1 MRIWSVKIPEEKN
14 YLLKIKD
21 YKLPGHDY
29 LLKIAPPARIKHL
42 KNNII
47 PKDSK
52 TASVLMLFY
61 PDVNNET
68 RLVLML
74 RNKYK
79 GVHSN
84 QISLPGGKVD
94 RLDKSLKDTA
104 LRETHE
110 EIGLHKDDIDIVGDL
125 SSVYIPPSNFNVYPF
140 IGYINTTPIFH
151 PDPKEVSLI
160 LKPKLDYVLNMDI
173 VDSLVE
179 VNGSTQK
186 VPSYI
191 INNHILWGATAIMVH
206 EFVLLFK
213 QMINS

>member
-1 MRIWSVKIPEEKN
+1 MHFTDFKN
-14 YLLKIKD
+14 YILKIND
-21 YKLPGHDY
+21 YKLPGHNY
-29 LLKIAPPARIKHL
+29 LLKIAPPSRIKHL
-42 KNNII
+42 KTNLI
-47 PKDSK
+47 PENSK

-61 PDVNNET
+61 PDINNET

-104 LRETHE
+104 LRETNE
-110 EIGLHKDDIDIVGDL
+110 EIGLNKDDISIVGEL
-125 SSVYIPPSNFNVYPF
+125 SSVYIPPSNFNVFPF
-140 IGYINTTPIFH
+140 VGYSSKTPKFV
-151 PDPKEVSLI
+151 PDSKEVSLI
-160 LKPKLDYVLNMDI
+160 LSPKLSYILGMDI
-173 VDSLVE
+173 VESVVE
-179 VNGSTQK
+179 VNNATQK
-186 VPSYI
+186 APSFLI
-191 INNHILWGATAIMVH
+191 DNHILWGATAIIIH

>member
-1 MRIWSVKIPEEKN
+1 MHFIDFKN
-14 YLLKIKD
+14 YLLKIND
-21 YKLPGHDY
+21 YELPGHDY
-29 LLKIAPPARIKHL
+29 LLKISPPARIKHL
-42 KNNII
+42 KKNFI

-61 PDVNNET
+61 PDNNNET

-104 LRETHE
+104 LRETYE
-110 EIGLHKDDIDIVGDL
+110 EIGLHRDDIEIVGEL
-125 SSVYIPPSNFNVYPF
+125 SSVYIPPSNFNVFPF
-140 IGYINTTPIFH
+140 VGYSSKTPKFL
-151 PDPKEVSLI
+151 PDSKEVSLI
-160 LKPKLDYVLNMDI
+160 LSPKLSYILGMEI
-173 VDSLVE
+173 VESVVE
-179 VNGSTQK
+179 VNNSKQK
-186 VPSYI
+186 VPSFLI
-191 INNHILWGATAIMVH
+191 DNHILWGATAIMIH

-213 QMINS
+213 QMVNS

>member
-1 MRIWSVKIPEEKN
+1 MHFTDFKN

-21 YKLPGHDY
+21 YQLPGHDY

-61 PDVNNET
+61 PDSNNET

-104 LRETHE
+104 LRETYE
-110 EIGLHKDDIDIVGDL
+110 EIGLHRDDIEIVGEL
-125 SSVYIPPSNFNVYPF
+125 SSVYIPPSNFNVFPF
-140 IGYINTTPIFH
+140 VGYTSKTPKFV
-151 PDPKEVSLI
+151 PDSKEVSLI
-160 LKPKLDYVLNMDI
+160 LSPKLSYILGMDI
-173 VDSLVE
+173 VESVVE
-179 VNGSTQK
+179 VNNTTQK
-186 VPSYI
+186 VPSFLI
-191 INNHILWGATAIMVH
+191 DNHILWGATAIIIH

-213 QMINS
+213 QMVNS

>member
-1 MRIWSVKIPEEKN
+1 MHFTDFKHYI
-14 YLLKIKD
+14 LKIND

-42 KNNII
+42 KKNII

-61 PDVNNET
+61 PDNNNDT

-74 RNKYK
+74 RNEYK

-110 EIGLHKDDIDIVGDL
+110 EIGLHKDDIDIVGEL
-125 SSVYIPPSNFNVYPF
+125 SSVYIPPSNFNVFPF
-140 IGYINTTPIFH
+140 VGYSSKTPKFV
-151 PDPKEVSLI
+151 PDSKEVSLI
-160 LKPKLDYVLNMDI
+160 LSPKLYYILNMNI
-173 VDSLVE
+173 IESVVE
-179 VNGSTQK
+179 VNNSTQK
-186 VPSYI
+186 VPSFLI
-191 INNHILWGATAIMVH
+191 DNHILWGATAIMIH

-213 QMINS
+213 QMVNS

>member
-1 MRIWSVKIPEEKN
+1 MHFTDFKN
-14 YLLKIKD
+14 YILKIND
-21 YKLPGHDY
+21 YKLPGHNY
-29 LLKIAPPARIKHL
+29 LLKIAPPSKIKHL
-42 KNNII
+42 KTNLI
-47 PKDSK
+47 PENSK

-61 PDVNNET
+61 PDINNET

-160 LKPKLDYVLNMDI
+160 LKPKLDFVLNMDI

>member
-1 MRIWSVKIPEEKN
+1 MHFKDFKN
-14 YLLKIKD
+14 YLLKIND

-42 KNNII
+42 KKKFI

-61 PDVNNET
+61 PDSNNDT

-110 EIGLHKDDIDIVGDL
+110 EIGLYKDDIDIVGEL
-125 SSVYIPPSNFNVYPF
+125 SSVYIPPSNFNVFPF
-140 IGYINTTPIFH
+140 VGYSSKTPNFI

-160 LKPKLDYVLNMDI
+160 LSPKLEYILEMDI
-173 VDSLVE
+173 IESVVK
-179 VNGSTQK
+179 VNNSTQK
-186 VPSYI
+186 VPSFLI
-191 INNHILWGATAIMVH
+191 DNHVLWGATAIMIH

-213 QMINS
+213 QMVNS

>member
-1 MRIWSVKIPEEKN
+1 MHFTDFKN
-14 YLLKIKD
+14 YLLKIND

-42 KNNII
+42 KKKFI

-61 PDVNNET
+61 PDSNNDT

-104 LRETHE
+104 LRETYE
-110 EIGLHKDDIDIVGDL
+110 EIGLHRDDIEIVGEL
-125 SSVYIPPSNFNVYPF
+125 SSVYIPPSNFNVFPF
-140 IGYINTTPIFH
+140 VGYSSKTPKFV
-151 PDPKEVSLI
+151 PDLKEVSLI
-160 LKPKLDYVLNMDI
+160 LSPKLDYILNMDI
-173 VDSLVE
+173 IESVVE
-179 VNGSTQK
+179 VNNSTQK
-186 VPSYI
+186 VPSFLI
-191 INNHILWGATAIMVH
+191 DNHILWGATAIMIH

-213 QMINS
+213 QMVNS

>member
-1 MRIWSVKIPEEKN
+1 MHFIDFKN
-14 YLLKIKD
+14 YLLKIND
-21 YKLPGHDY
+21 YELPGHDY
-29 LLKIAPPARIKHL
+29 LLKISPPARIRHL
-42 KNNII
+42 KKNII

-61 PDVNNET
+61 PDNNNET

-104 LRETHE
+104 LRETYE
-110 EIGLHKDDIDIVGDL
+110 EIGLHRDDIEIVGEL
-125 SSVYIPPSNFNVYPF
+125 SSVYIPPSNFNVFPF
-140 IGYINTTPIFH
+140 VGYSSKTPKFL
-151 PDPKEVSLI
+151 PDSKEVSLI
-160 LKPKLDYVLNMDI
+160 LSPKLSYILGMEI
-173 VDSLVE
+173 VESVVE
-179 VNGSTQK
+179 VNNSKQK
-186 VPSYI
+186 VPSFLI
-191 INNHILWGATAIMVH
+191 DNHILWGATAIMIH

-213 QMINS
+213 QMVNS

>member
-1 MRIWSVKIPEEKN
+1 M
-14 YLLKIKD
+14 
-21 YKLPGHDY
+21 
-29 LLKIAPPARIKHL
+29 LKIAPPARIKHL
-42 KNNII
+42 KKNII

-61 PDVNNET
+61 PDSNNDT

-110 EIGLHKDDIDIVGDL
+110 EIGLHKDDIDIVGEL
-125 SSVYIPPSNFNVYPF
+125 SSVYIPPSNFNVFPF
-140 IGYINTTPIFH
+140 VGYSSKTPKFV
-151 PDPKEVSLI
+151 PDSKEVSLI
-160 LKPKLDYVLNMDI
+160 LNPKLDYILNMNI
-173 VDSLVE
+173 IESVVE
-179 VNGSTQK
+179 VNNSTQK
-186 VPSYI
+186 VPSFLI
-191 INNHILWGATAIMVH
+191 DNHILWGATAIMIH

-213 QMINS
+213 QMVNS

>member
-1 MRIWSVKIPEEKN
+1 MHFTDFKN

-61 PDVNNET
+61 PDINNET

-160 LKPKLDYVLNMDI
+160 LKPKLDFVLNMDI

>member
-1 MRIWSVKIPEEKN
+1 MHFTDFKN

-21 YKLPGHDY
+21 YQLPGHDY

-61 PDVNNET
+61 PDSNNET

>member
-1 MRIWSVKIPEEKN
+1 MHFTDFKN

-21 YKLPGHDY
+21 YQLPGHDY

-61 PDVNNET
+61 PDSNNET

-104 LRETHE
+104 LRETNE
-110 EIGLHKDDIDIVGDL
+110 EIGLNKDDISIVGEL
-125 SSVYIPPSNFNVYPF
+125 SSVYIPPSNFNVFPF
-140 IGYINTTPIFH
+140 VGYTSKTPKFV
-151 PDPKEVSLI
+151 PDSKEVSLI
-160 LKPKLDYVLNMDI
+160 LSPKLSYILGMDI
-173 VDSLVE
+173 VESVVE
-179 VNGSTQK
+179 VNNTTQK
-186 VPSYI
+186 VPSFLI
-191 INNHILWGATAIMVH
+191 DNHILWGATAIIIH

-213 QMINS
+213 QMVNS

>member
-1 MRIWSVKIPEEKN
+1 MHFTDFKN

-61 PDVNNET
+61 PDSNNET

>member
-1 MRIWSVKIPEEKN
+1 MHFTDFKN

-21 YKLPGHDY
+21 YQLPGHDY

-61 PDVNNET
+61 PDSNNET

-104 LRETHE
+104 LRETNE
-110 EIGLHKDDIDIVGDL
+110 EIGLNKDDISIVGEL
-125 SSVYIPPSNFNVYPF
+125 SSVYIPPSNFNVFPF
-140 IGYINTTPIFH
+140 VGYSSKTPKFV
-151 PDPKEVSLI
+151 PDSKEVSLI
-160 LKPKLDYVLNMDI
+160 LSPKLSYILGMDI
-173 VDSLVE
+173 VESVVE
-179 VNGSTQK
+179 VNNTTQK
-186 VPSYI
+186 VPSFLI
-191 INNHILWGATAIMVH
+191 DNHILWGATAIIIH

-213 QMINS
+213 QMVNS

>member
-1 MRIWSVKIPEEKN
+1 MHFTDFKN

-61 PDVNNET
+61 PDSKNET

-104 LRETHE
+104 LRETNE
-110 EIGLHKDDIDIVGDL
+110 EIGLNKDDISIVGEL
-125 SSVYIPPSNFNVYPF
+125 SSVYIPPSNFNVFPF
-140 IGYINTTPIFH
+140 VGYSSKTPKFV
-151 PDPKEVSLI
+151 PDSKEVSLI
-160 LKPKLDYVLNMDI
+160 LSPKLSYILGMDI
-173 VDSLVE
+173 VESVVV
-179 VNGSTQK
+179 VNNATQK
-186 VPSYI
+186 VPSFLI
-191 INNHILWGATAIMVH
+191 DNHILWGATAIIIH

-213 QMINS
+213 QMVNS

>member
-1 MRIWSVKIPEEKN
+1 
-14 YLLKIKD
+14 
-21 YKLPGHDY
+21 
-29 LLKIAPPARIKHL
+29 
-42 KNNII
+42 
-47 PKDSK
+47 
-52 TASVLMLFY
+52 
-61 PDVNNET
+61 
-68 RLVLML
+68 
-74 RNKYK
+74 
-79 GVHSN
+79 
-84 QISLPGGKVD
+84 
-94 RLDKSLKDTA
+94 
-104 LRETHE
+104 
-110 EIGLHKDDIDIVGDL
+110 IGLHKDDIDIVGDL

-191 INNHILWGATAIMVH
+191 IDNHILWGATAIMVH

>member
-1 MRIWSVKIPEEKN
+1 MHFTDFKN
-14 YLLKIKD
+14 YILKIND

-29 LLKIAPPARIKHL
+29 LLKIAPPSRIKHL
-42 KNNII
+42 KTNLT
-47 PKDSK
+47 PEDCK

-61 PDVNNET
+61 PDNENDT

-74 RNKYK
+74 RNKYN

-110 EIGLHKDDIDIVGDL
+110 EIGLHKDDIDIVGEL
-125 SSVYIPPSNFNVYPF
+125 SSVYIPPSNFNVFPF
-140 IGYINTTPIFH
+140 VGYSSKTPKFV
-151 PDPKEVSLI
+151 PDSKEVSLI
-160 LKPKLDYVLNMDI
+160 LSPKLDYILNMNI
-173 VDSLVE
+173 IESVVE
-179 VNGSTQK
+179 VNNSTQK
-186 VPSYI
+186 VPSFLI
-191 INNHILWGATAIMVH
+191 DNHILWGATAIMIH

-213 QMINS
+213 QMVNS

>member
-1 MRIWSVKIPEEKN
+1 MHFTDFKN

-21 YKLPGHDY
+21 YQLPGHDY
-29 LLKIAPPARIKHL
+29 LLKIAPTARIKHL

-61 PDVNNET
+61 PDSNNET

-104 LRETHE
+104 LRETYE
-110 EIGLHKDDIDIVGDL
+110 EIGLHRDDIEIVGEL
-125 SSVYIPPSNFNVYPF
+125 SSVYIPPSNFNVFPF
-140 IGYINTTPIFH
+140 VGYTSKTPKFV
-151 PDPKEVSLI
+151 PDSKEVSLI
-160 LKPKLDYVLNMDI
+160 LSPKLSYILGMDI
-173 VDSLVE
+173 VESVVE
-179 VNGSTQK
+179 VNNATQK
-186 VPSYI
+186 VPSFLI
-191 INNHILWGATAIMVH
+191 DNHILWGATAIIIH

-213 QMINS
+213 QMVNS

>member
-1 MRIWSVKIPEEKN
+1 MHFTDFKN

-61 PDVNNET
+61 PDSNNET

-104 LRETHE
+104 LRETYE
-110 EIGLHKDDIDIVGDL
+110 EIGLHRDDIEIVGEL
-125 SSVYIPPSNFNVYPF
+125 SSVYIPPSNFNVFPF
-140 IGYINTTPIFH
+140 VGYTSITPKFV
-151 PDPKEVSLI
+151 PDSKEVSLI
-160 LKPKLDYVLNMDI
+160 LSPKLSYILGMDI
-173 VDSLVE
+173 VESVVE
-179 VNGSTQK
+179 VNNATQK
-186 VPSYI
+186 VPSFLI
-191 INNHILWGATAIMVH
+191 DNHILWGATAIIIH

-213 QMINS
+213 QMVNS

>member
-1 MRIWSVKIPEEKN
+1 MHFIDFKN
-14 YLLKIKD
+14 YLLKIND
-21 YKLPGHDY
+21 YELPGHDY
-29 LLKIAPPARIKHL
+29 LLKISPPARIKHL
-42 KNNII
+42 KKNII

-61 PDVNNET
+61 PDNNNET

-104 LRETHE
+104 LRETYE
-110 EIGLHKDDIDIVGDL
+110 EIGLHRDDIEIVGEL
-125 SSVYIPPSNFNVYPF
+125 SSVYIPPSNFNVFPF
-140 IGYINTTPIFH
+140 IGYSSKTPKFL
-151 PDPKEVSLI
+151 PDSKEVSLI
-160 LKPKLDYVLNMDI
+160 LSPKLSYILGMEI
-173 VDSLVE
+173 VESVVE
-179 VNGSTQK
+179 VNNSKQK
-186 VPSYI
+186 VPSFLI
-191 INNHILWGATAIMVH
+191 DNHILWGATAIMIH

-213 QMINS
+213 QMVNS

>member
-1 MRIWSVKIPEEKN
+1 
-14 YLLKIKD
+14 
-21 YKLPGHDY
+21 
-29 LLKIAPPARIKHL
+29 
-42 KNNII
+42 
-47 PKDSK
+47 
-52 TASVLMLFY
+52 MLFY
-61 PDVNNET
+61 PDINNET

-160 LKPKLDYVLNMDI
+160 LIKY
-173 VDSLVE
+173 
-179 VNGSTQK
+179 NG
-186 VPSYI
+186 I
-191 INNHILWGATAIMVH
+191 
-206 EFVLLFK
+206 
-213 QMINS
+213 

>member
-1 MRIWSVKIPEEKN
+1 MHFTDFKN
-14 YLLKIKD
+14 YILKIND
-21 YKLPGHDY
+21 YKLPGHNY
-29 LLKIAPPARIKHL
+29 LLIIAPPSRIKHL
-42 KNNII
+42 KTNLI
-47 PKDSK
+47 PENSK

-61 PDVNNET
+61 PDINNET

-191 INNHILWGATAIMVH
+191 IDNHILWGATAIMVH

>member
-1 MRIWSVKIPEEKN
+1 MHFTDFKN

-21 YKLPGHDY
+21 YQLPGHDY

-61 PDVNNET
+61 PDSNNET

-104 LRETHE
+104 LRETYE
-110 EIGLHKDDIDIVGDL
+110 EIGLNKDDIR
-125 SSVYIPPSNFNVYPF
+125 NC
-140 IGYINTTPIFH
+140 
-151 PDPKEVSLI
+151 
-160 LKPKLDYVLNMDI
+160 
-173 VDSLVE
+173 
-179 VNGSTQK
+179 
-186 VPSYI
+186 
-191 INNHILWGATAIMVH
+191 W
-206 EFVLLFK
+206 
-213 QMINS
+213 

>member
-1 MRIWSVKIPEEKN
+1 MHFTDFKN

-61 PDVNNET
+61 PDSNNET

-74 RNKYK
+74 RNTYK

-104 LRETHE
+104 LRETNE
-110 EIGLHKDDIDIVGDL
+110 EIGLNKDDISIVGEL
-125 SSVYIPPSNFNVYPF
+125 SSVYIPPSNFNVFPF
-140 IGYINTTPIFH
+140 VGYSSKTPKFV
-151 PDPKEVSLI
+151 PDSKEVSLI
-160 LKPKLDYVLNMDI
+160 LSPKLSYILGMDI
-173 VDSLVE
+173 VESVVE
-179 VNGSTQK
+179 VNNTTQK
-186 VPSYI
+186 VPSFLI
-191 INNHILWGATAIMVH
+191 DNHILWGATAIIIH

-213 QMINS
+213 QMVNS

>member
-1 MRIWSVKIPEEKN
+1 MHFTDFKN

-21 YKLPGHDY
+21 YQLPGHDY

-61 PDVNNET
+61 PDSNNET

-140 IGYINTTPIFH
+140 IGYINITPIFH

-179 VNGSTQK
+179 VNGSTKK

>member
-1 MRIWSVKIPEEKN
+1 MHFIDFKS
-14 YLLKIKD
+14 YLLKIND
-21 YKLPGHDY
+21 YELPGHDY
-29 LLKIAPPARIKHL
+29 LLKISPPARIKHL
-42 KNNII
+42 KKNFI

-61 PDVNNET
+61 PDNNNET

-104 LRETHE
+104 LRETYE
-110 EIGLHKDDIDIVGDL
+110 EIGLHRDDIEIVGEL
-125 SSVYIPPSNFNVYPF
+125 SSVYIPPSNFNVFPF
-140 IGYINTTPIFH
+140 IGYSSKTPKFF
-151 PDPKEVSLI
+151 PDSKEVSLI
-160 LKPKLDYVLNMDI
+160 LSPKLSYILGMEI
-173 VDSLVE
+173 VESVVE
-179 VNGSTQK
+179 VNNSKQK
-186 VPSYI
+186 VPSFLI
-191 INNHILWGATAIMVH
+191 DNHILWGATAIMIH

-213 QMINS
+213 QMVNS

>member
-1 MRIWSVKIPEEKN
+1 MHFTDFKN
-14 YLLKIKD
+14 YLLKIND

-42 KNNII
+42 KKNII

-61 PDVNNET
+61 PDINNET

>member
-1 MRIWSVKIPEEKN
+1 MHFTDFKN
-14 YLLKIKD
+14 YILKIND
-21 YKLPGHDY
+21 YKLPGHNY
-29 LLKIAPPARIKHL
+29 LLIIAPPSRIKHL
-42 KNNII
+42 KTNLI
-47 PKDSK
+47 PENSK

-61 PDVNNET
+61 PDINNET

-74 RNKYK
+74 RNTYK

-140 IGYINTTPIFH
+140 IGYINTTPIFR

-191 INNHILWGATAIMVH
+191 IDNHILWGATAIMVH

>member
-1 MRIWSVKIPEEKN
+1 MHFTDFKN

-61 PDVNNET
+61 PDSNNET

-104 LRETHE
+104 LRETNE
-110 EIGLHKDDIDIVGDL
+110 EIGLNKDDISIVGEL
-125 SSVYIPPSNFNVYPF
+125 SSVYIPPSNFNVFPF
-140 IGYINTTPIFH
+140 VGYTSKTPKFV
-151 PDPKEVSLI
+151 PDSKEVSLI
-160 LKPKLDYVLNMDI
+160 LSPKLSYILGMDI
-173 VDSLVE
+173 VESVVE
-179 VNGSTQK
+179 VNNTTQK
-186 VPSYI
+186 VPSFLI
-191 INNHILWGATAIMVH
+191 DNHILWGATAIIIH

-213 QMINS
+213 QMVNS